1 MSKITLSELRYKNF
15 NFEIADI
22 FHENWMQR
30 KEFSLYKNTPRPLSA
45 LFFVLTDIEVSFIC
59 SEKITNAKK
68 GDVVFIPE
76 GSRYFVNVFGNT
88 ATKIDTYTINFNI
101 TDQNGESLLLSDG
114 IEVIANRQ
122 DNLFEDRLKNLSD
135 VFYRIEKDADTAKRN
150 YAKIKGRFFLLLD
163 ELSESSSQCNDYY
176 YPIRRGIEAFC
187 NEWNK
192 NEKIEKYAQLC
203 SVSETYFYR
212 CFKKWS
218 GSSPI
223 EYRNM
228 LRLANAES
236 LLRCTDMKIK
246 EISEAVGFDDAFYF
260 CRIFSENFGSSPKAY
275 RNHIQ
280 NQSK

>member
-1 MSKITLSELRYKNF
+1 MRYT
-15 NFEIADI
+15 
-22 FHENWMQR
+22 
-30 KEFSLYKNTPRPLSA
+30 S
-45 LFFVLTDIEVSFIC
+45 
-59 SEKITNAKK
+59 
-68 GDVVFIPE
+68 PE
-76 GSRYFVNVFGNT
+76 
-88 ATKIDTYTINFNI
+88 
-101 TDQNGESLLLSDG
+101 
-114 IEVIANRQ
+114 
-122 DNLFEDRLKNLSD
+122 
-135 VFYRIEKDADTAKRN
+135 
-150 YAKIKGRFFLLLD
+150 
-163 ELSESSSQCNDYY
+163 
-176 YPIRRGIEAFC
+176 
-187 NEWNK
+187 NK

-246 EISEAVGFDDAFYF
+246 EISKTVGLDDEFYF